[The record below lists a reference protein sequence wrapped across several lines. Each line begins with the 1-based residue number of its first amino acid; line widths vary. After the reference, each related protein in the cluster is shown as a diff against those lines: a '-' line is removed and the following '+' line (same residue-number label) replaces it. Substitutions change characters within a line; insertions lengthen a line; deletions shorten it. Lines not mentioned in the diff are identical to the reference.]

1 MLIHIHRQYTTS
13 SHYNGTTNTELWIA
27 VTVRTVCMRDAITCA
42 NVCKYKAKCLWSIL
56 LRCVRVCA
64 ALLIQ
69 TMIYSSNRLFVQ
81 LLYLSECARLYSV
94 HMSSTSMLLI
104 RVCMSVIR
112 YMKRLTVP
120 FAFTLVRFTVAILK
134 HLNNTL
140 SCTIEHVILAN
151 ILTKHYH
158 RWQWLEW
165 PMQIRNNEF
174 CAHKVSR
181 KLCVFVKIETDSLPP
196 FNPHCT

>member
-1 MLIHIHRQYTTS
+1 MFVINFITLCACVCRFVD
-13 SHYNGTTNTELWIA
+13 TNHDLSVESAVRSIA
-27 VTVRTVCMRDAITCA
+27 I
-42 NVCKYKAKCLWSIL
+42 S
-56 LRCVRVCA
+56 
-64 ALLIQ
+64 
-69 TMIYSSNRLFVQ
+69 
-81 LLYLSECARLYSV
+81 LSVCARLYSV
-94 HMSSTSMLLI
+94 HMSSTSILLI